1 MPAAWTLALPLPE
14 RVYVINYS
22 NENSVLRVIVCEA
35 QRVKSD
41 VQSIEAFKIF
51 NWEYDFEM

>member
-51 NWEYDFEM
+51 N